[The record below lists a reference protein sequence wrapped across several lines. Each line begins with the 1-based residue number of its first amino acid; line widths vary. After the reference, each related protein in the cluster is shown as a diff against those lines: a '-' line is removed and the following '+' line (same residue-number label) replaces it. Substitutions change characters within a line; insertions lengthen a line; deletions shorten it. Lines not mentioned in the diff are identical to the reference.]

1 MPEKLPMKKI
11 LIIDRDPLFL
21 SCLSD
26 FLGFEFTIKTTDD
39 ETEGIK
45 LTQEFE
51 PDLIICSLKLPEL
64 QGYQVLKTIRENR
77 NTAKIPFVFLSCCS
91 EWEERDRALSL
102 GANAYVTKPL
112 RLRKLLATIHEQLET
127 KELISIP

>member
-1 MPEKLPMKKI
+1 MKKI
-11 LIIDRDPLFL
+11 LIIDRDRLFL

-39 ETEGIK
+39 ESEGIK

-51 PDLIICSLKLPEL
+51 PDLIICNLKLPEL

-77 NTAKIPFVFLSCCS
+77 STAKIPFVFLSCCS

-102 GANAYVTKPL
+102 GANAYITKPL

>member
-1 MPEKLPMKKI
+1 MKKI

-39 ETEGIK
+39 ESEGIK

-51 PDLIICSLKLPEL
+51 PDLIICNLKLPEL

>member
-1 MPEKLPMKKI
+1 MKKI

>member
-1 MPEKLPMKKI
+1 MKKI

-39 ETEGIK
+39 ESEGIK

-51 PDLIICSLKLPEL
+51 PDLIICNLKLPEL

-77 NTAKIPFVFLSCCS
+77 NTAKIPFVLLSCCS